1 MKGGPRTPSPRPCA
15 RISTKEPKMKL
26 KNMAKTHFRVWLV
39 DPVEKTIKPRFL
51 DKRTREFGLDVQKMI
66 GAGVLG
72 HRKVGEIGVSG
83 LHVAGDAEAP
93 KGQVGFRF
101 EGFDCEATSGVGVV
115 FRSEEHT
122 SELQS
127 LMRISYAVF
136 CLKKKKKKKS

>member
-72 HRKVGEIGVSG
+72 LRKVGTIGESG
-83 LHVAGDAEAP
+83 LHVSGDAEAP
-93 KGQVGFRF
+93 KGQ
-101 EGFDCEATSGVGVV
+101 EGFPVEGFA
-115 FRSEEHT
+115 RWE
-122 SELQS
+122 
-127 LMRISYAVF
+127 
-136 CLKKKKKKKS
+136 

>member
-51 DKRTREFGLDVQKMI
+51 DKRKREFGLDVQKMI

-72 HRKVGEIGVSG
+72 HRKVGELGVSG
-83 LHVAGDAEAP
+83 MQVAGDAEAAT
-93 KGQVGFRF
+93 GRGGF
-101 EGFDCEATSGVGVV
+101 GFGE
-115 FRSEEHT
+115 
-122 SELQS
+122 
-127 LMRISYAVF
+127 
-136 CLKKKKKKKS
+136 

>member
-1 MKGGPRTPSPRPCA
+1 MCSFGFYFFFFKQYTA
-15 RISTKEPKMKL
+15 YEMRISD
-26 KNMAKTHFRVWLV
+26 WSS
-39 DPVEKTIKPRFL
+39 
-51 DKRTREFGLDVQKMI
+51 DVCSSDLQKMI